1 MAKKASTP
9 MRTRGSYAENR
20 SKKIN
25 DPRRSADYV
34 DSKSKQQE
42 KVKKVSQMGKQNKR
56 KAGNNVANVK
66 GKKIA
71 KTKHNVDE
79 DDDGEVYLCCIF
91 NIFSS
96 FVFFSSVI
104 TDL

>member
-9 MRTRGSYAENR
+9 MRNRGSYAENR
-20 SKKIN
+20 SKRIN
-25 DPRRSADYV
+25 DPRRSTDYV

-42 KVKKVSQMGKQNKR
+42 KVKKVSQMEIQKNR
-56 KAGNNVANVK
+56 KSGNNVANVK

-79 DDDGEVYLCCIF
+79 DDDVEVYLCYTFSIF
-91 NIFSS
+91 IS